1 MAALKVCLLRPDFTG
16 VSRLLSLTGW
26 FAEVFSVK
34 HVTIERLKQ
43 AVFDWSNK
51 FKTGSMKSVFFRC
64 IEALFL
70 FSVDDPKW
78 SKDLH
83 FQIEKND

>member
-34 HVTIERLKQ
+34 QVAIERLRQ
-43 AVFDWSNK
+43 AVFD
-51 FKTGSMKSVFFRC
+51 
-64 IEALFL
+64 
-70 FSVDDPKW
+70 
-78 SKDLH
+78 
-83 FQIEKND
+83 